1 MKTVA
6 WELCIALAA
15 VAGVG
20 AGYLLTESGT
30 TTRYPSNVPQKV
42 AELKP
47 GPETD
52 LIRYGRDLVE
62 DTPRFIGK
70 SAQDPALAYG
80 GNNLSCQNC
89 HLNGGLKPYAAPFV
103 STAATFP
110 MLVDNKVITLPDR
123 INDCMR
129 LGLNGKPL
137 PEDSREMQAL
147 IAYLEFVGKDTPTGE
162 RLPGSGLMP
171 IALPGDVPSARRGET
186 VYAQHCVSCHGQD
199 GQGAPRLPPEVGYY
213 VPPLWGEGS
222 FNGGAGMG
230 QIAYAA
236 SYIRANMPIGA
247 DHENPVLSV
256 QEAWDVA
263 AYMIVHPRPVAPA
276 RQPVAQ
282 MVIEEL
288 PIPAPPEADAAL
300 PGQELVPDLS
310 APPPPVRAP

>member
-1 MKTVA
+1 MRTVA

-20 AGYLLTESGT
+20 AGYLLSEGST
-30 TTRYPSNVPQKV
+30 TAGYPSNLAEDL

-52 LIRYGRDLVE
+52 LILYGQGLVE
-62 DTPRFIGK
+62 DTPRLIGK
-70 SAQDPALAYG
+70 AAQNPAMAYG
-80 GNNLSCQNC
+80 GNNLSCQSC
-89 HLNGGLKPYAAPFV
+89 HLNGGLKPFAAPFV

-110 MLVDNKVITLPDR
+110 MLVDNKVVTLPDR
-123 INDCMR
+123 INSCMR

-137 PEDSREMQAL
+137 PEDSREMTAL
-147 IAYLEFVGKDTPTGE
+147 IAYLKFVGKDSPPGV

-213 VPPLWGEGS
+213 VPPIWGAES

-236 SYIRANMPIGA
+236 SYIRANMPVGV
-247 DHENPVLSV
+247 DYKSPLLSV

-263 AYMIVHPRPVAPA
+263 AYMIAHPRPIAPENP
-276 RQPVAQ
+276 PVVP
-282 MVIEEL
+282 MVIEDL
-288 PIPAPPEADAAL
+288 PIQAPPDPDAAP
-300 PGQELVPDLS
+300 PGQELVPDLTTQP
-310 APPPPVRAP
+310 AGRAP

>member
-1 MKTVA
+1 LRTVA

-15 VAGVG
+15 VVGVG
-20 AGYLLTESGT
+20 AGYLVSEGST
-30 TTRYPSNVPQKV
+30 TAGYPSNLAKDL

-52 LIRYGRDLVE
+52 LILYGKRLVVN
-62 DTPRFIGK
+62 TPRLIGK
-70 SAQDPALAYG
+70 AAQNPAMAYG
-80 GNNLSCQNC
+80 GNNLSCQSC
-89 HLNGGLKPYAAPFV
+89 HLNGGLKPFAAPFV

-110 MLVDNKVITLPDR
+110 MLVDNKVVTLPDR
-123 INDCMR
+123 INSCMR

-137 PEDSREMQAL
+137 PEDSREMTAL
-147 IAYLEFVGKDTPTGE
+147 IAYLKFVGKDSPPGV

-186 VYAQHCVSCHGQD
+186 VYTQHCVSCHGQD

-213 VPPLWGEGS
+213 VPPIWGAES

-236 SYIRANMPIGA
+236 SYIRANMPVGV
-247 DHENPVLSV
+247 DFRNPLLSV

-263 AYMIVHPRPVAPA
+263 AYMIAHPRPIAPA
-276 RQPVAQ
+276 NSPVMP
-282 MVIEEL
+282 MVIEDL
-288 PIPAPPEADAAL
+288 PIQAPPDPDAAL
-300 PGQELVPDLS
+300 PGQELVPDLATQPAGQ
-310 APPPPVRAP
+310 AP